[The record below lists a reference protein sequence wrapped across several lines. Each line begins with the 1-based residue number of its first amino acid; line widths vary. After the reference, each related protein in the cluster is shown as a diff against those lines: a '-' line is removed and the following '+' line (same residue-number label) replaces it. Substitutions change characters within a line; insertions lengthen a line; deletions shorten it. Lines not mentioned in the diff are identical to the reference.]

1 MEPIISPWIVYII
14 DILLSFYIISWLVA
28 LVGFLALIFFPIV
41 ADIEGTN
48 KDTIIKYE
56 KRIGA
61 VFIIS
66 TLLWIFIPS
75 QQTMLTMLVL
85 QYTTP
90 DNIEL
95 VQTNIVDFIQNIVQA
110 VKAVK

>member
-14 DILLSFYIISWLVA
+14 DILSSFYTLSLIISVT
-28 LVGFLALIFFPIV
+28 GFLALIFFPIF
-41 ADIEGTN
+41 ADTEGID
-48 KDTIIKYE
+48 KDRIIKYE

-66 TLLWIFIPS
+66 TLLWVFIPS
-75 QQTMLTMLVL
+75 QRTMLTMLVL

-90 DNIEL
+90 DNISL
-95 VQTNIVDFIQNIVQA
+95 MQDNIVDFVQKITET
-110 VKAVK
+110 VKVGK

>member
-14 DILLSFYIISWLVA
+14 DILSSFYIISWLVA
-28 LVGFLALIFFPIV
+28 LVGFFALIFFPIV
-41 ADIEGTN
+41 ADIEGMD
-48 KDTIIKYE
+48 KDRIIKYE

-66 TLLWIFIPS
+66 TLLWVFIPS
-75 QQTMLTMLVL
+75 QRTMLTMLVL

-90 DNIEL
+90 DNISL
-95 VQTNIVDFIQNIVQA
+95 VQDNIVDFIQKIAEA
-110 VKAVK
+110 VKVGK

>member
-14 DILLSFYIISWLVA
+14 DILSSFYIISWLVA

-41 ADIEGTN
+41 ADTEGMN

-61 VFIIS
+61 VFIVS
-66 TLLWIFIPS
+66 TLLWVFIPS
-75 QQTMLTMLVL
+75 QRTMLTMLVL

-90 DNIEL
+90 DNIQL

>member
-1 MEPIISPWIVYII
+1 MKPIISPWIVYII
-14 DILLSFYIISWLVA
+14 DILSSFYMISWIIA
-28 LVGFLALIFFPIV
+28 LVGFLALIIFPMV
-41 ADIEGTN
+41 ADTEGMD
-48 KDTIIKYE
+48 KDRIIKYE

-75 QQTMLTMLVL
+75 QKTMLTMLVL

-90 DNIEL
+90 DNISL
-95 VQTNIVDFIQNIVQA
+95 VQTNIIDFIQNIVQA
-110 VKAVK
+110 VKVVK

>member
-14 DILLSFYIISWLVA
+14 DILSSFYIISWLVA

-41 ADIEGTN
+41 ADTEGMN

-61 VFIIS
+61 VFIVS
-66 TLLWIFIPS
+66 TLLWVFIPS
-75 QQTMLTMLVL
+75 QRRKQMSN
-85 QYTTP
+85 
-90 DNIEL
+90 DW
-95 VQTNIVDFIQNIVQA
+95 F
-110 VKAVK
+110 